1 MTSTDT
7 ARQEKIPAA
16 LVDCAKSSMLNTLAA
31 ISGEAPAYKGEDE
44 DGLVQEGIVGII
56 SLVGDIAWTLMLG
69 LPKDTAES
77 LALSFAGFEIAFD
90 SEEIG
95 DFAGELANTV
105 GGDLQNRLHDIGVR
119 AELSLP
125 TVARGSRLELLLPG
139 GQPTLCLHFASPEG
153 EIWFKIATA
162 RKDR

>member
-7 ARQEKIPAA
+7 RTESSIPPA
-16 LVDCAKSSMLNTLAA
+16 LIDCARASMVNTLAA
-31 ISGEAPAYKGEDE
+31 ICGEAPAYKGEDE

-56 SLVGDIAWTLMLG
+56 SLVGDVAWTLMVG
-69 LPKDTAES
+69 LPKDTAEA
-77 LALSFAGFEIAFD
+77 LALSFAGFEITFD

-95 DFAGELANTV
+95 DFAGELANTI

-139 GQPTLCLHFASPEG
+139 GQPCLCMHFVSAEG